1 MLGTI
6 QSTLYS
12 GHMNFSDPSSSPE
25 DIRCASFDEF
35 VRFLFDRDAPSRE
48 EVVNALRSGIKT
60 EKWPPW
66 HFHVE
71 VAFDPHKTCQH
82 YSRLFLEP
90 KFLLERFS
98 KDQLEQGFWAIQ
110 GPNLE
115 CSASRVIWDRT
126 LPFDTREEV
135 VRSMFYLFRDLF
147 FAESLYD
154 SVSMWWDS
162 LCYGWHCGNRK
173 RERGGEDLRMQ
184 DVMFET
190 LSLILAVP
198 SEICQGAALHGL
210 SHLHHPKTEV
220 LITKFIDCNPSLTE
234 PWRNA
239 ALAASR
245 FELM

>member
-1 MLGTI
+1 MGLPNS
-6 QSTLYS
+6 ST
-12 GHMNFSDPSSSPE
+12 SPT
-25 DIRCASFDEF
+25 DIRGASFDEF
-35 VRFLFDRDAPSRE
+35 VRFIFDRDAPSRDQVVAAVGTDTWQPWYFRI
-48 EVVNALRSGIKT
+48 EVICEPREAC
-60 EKWPPW
+60 EY
-66 HFHVE
+66 
-71 VAFDPHKTCQH
+71 
-82 YSRLFLEP
+82 YSRLFLKP
-90 KFLLERFS
+90 RFLLDRFS

-110 GPNLE
+110 SGAIE
-115 CSASRVIWDRT
+115 CSVIQVIWEST

-162 LCYGWHCGNRK
+162 LCYGWHCGNRR
-173 RERGGEDLRMQ
+173 RERGGDDLRMQ
-184 DVMFET
+184 DVIFET

-210 SHLHHPKTEV
+210 SHLHHPRTGS
-220 LITKFIDCNPSLTE
+220 LITKFIDRNPSLSE
-234 PWRNA
+234 DWRDT